1 MSLAQTK
8 LLTSELGRSALTL
21 VMKGLARE
29 LYYTDEMLCR
39 WSAKFSRRSQGYPCV
54 MHQLMLVERRIHLI
68 ENLCLDEPV
77 KNKVYELRVALLFQA
92 SLVR

>member
-1 MSLAQTK
+1 MTAALREDVVPIAK
-8 LLTSELGRSALTL
+8 LQHVIT
-21 VMKGLARE
+21 VMPIVLLRIISTQKA
-29 LYYTDEMLCR
+29 
-39 WSAKFSRRSQGYPCV
+39 GYPRV
-54 MHQLMLVERRIHLI
+54 VRQLMLVERRIHLI

>member
-1 MSLAQTK
+1 MTQK
-8 LLTSELGRSALTL
+8 P
-21 VMKGLARE
+21 
-29 LYYTDEMLCR
+29 
-39 WSAKFSRRSQGYPCV
+39 GYPRV
-54 MHQLMLVERRIHLI
+54 VHQLMLVERRIHLI